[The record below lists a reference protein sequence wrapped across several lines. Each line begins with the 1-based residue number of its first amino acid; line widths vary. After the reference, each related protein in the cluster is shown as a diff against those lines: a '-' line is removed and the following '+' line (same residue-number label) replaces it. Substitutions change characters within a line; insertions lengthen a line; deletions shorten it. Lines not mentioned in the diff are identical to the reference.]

1 MSAGD
6 PGIAGWRISPPRCC
20 TNVGQM
26 SPGTRQQPRGAEC
39 IKVQT
44 CYAGGCFKWGQA
56 RCWGC
61 EVDASQ
67 RRSCKRRKEVC
78 TWSSEREKLPSTSCL
93 FIVGPERS
101 PSGSVLVIRSA
112 WEVTPAHPSGLFIPS
127 LFLGGAAAGPGGA
140 QGSGTARGCRA
151 GETDAFLGGKSFY
164 PKETTPRKA
173 PLPTGKLCTWREAEI
188 LKRRT

>member
-20 TNVGQM
+20 TDVGQM

-44 CYAGGCFKWGQA
+44 CSAGDCFKWGQA
-56 RCWGC
+56 QCWGC

-67 RRSCKRRKEVC
+67 RRSCKRHKEVC

-101 PSGSVLVIRSA
+101 PSGSVLVIRSV
-112 WEVTPAHPSGLFIPS
+112 WERTPAHPSGLFIPN
-127 LFLGGAAAGPGGA
+127 LFLRGAAAGPGGA
-140 QGSGTARGCRA
+140 QGSGA
-151 GETDAFLGGKSFY
+151 KSFY

-188 LKRRT
+188 LKRRTWD